1 MFDRSQIN
9 RFVKCKRQI
18 WKMMTKKMSLL
29 LTGMLLC
36 LAPDIKGNETDGRI
50 KGIVMDGELGG
61 PLEFVT
67 VQVKA
72 KGSDKILQ
80 GAVTGSEGNYS
91 IGGLKKGEYVVTFS
105 YIGYEEVS
113 KNISI
118 SSDNQILSLGE
129 LTLAED
135 ANQLGEV
142 EVVAKRPQMRFEI
155 DRKVFDATQD
165 IAAEGGSAS
174 DLLSNIPSV
183 EVDNE
188 GSVSLRGNSSVT
200 IWINGKASGLTAD
213 NQADILD
220 MMPAGD
226 IKQVEV
232 ITNPS
237 ARYSPEGTA
246 GIINIILK
254 DDRKPGYYGSVK
266 VGADTDGGYQA
277 SGNINYSSSKVDAY
291 ANLNYRNREFKGG
304 GITSRLNTT
313 DNSFLDQ
320 TNDSK
325 RQYNN
330 WFGRFGATWHIT
342 KSDDLAFNVTGMT
355 GGGDN
360 SENIHYNSIDS
371 QKNTIY
377 TSDRITNG
385 DSDMKMYNL
394 ELNYVHK
401 FSENSNIDLMVSNNQ
416 WRRDGMN
423 IFRQST
429 VYTDPSQTANPLY
442 QTQEN
447 DIKDKTWEVQA
458 DYTNKI
464 SDMARIEAGYKGT
477 FQRNASPVDT
487 YTGTTAEDIR
497 QDESLYN
504 RFLYNQD
511 VHALYMTYGGKWD
524 KLSYQAGL
532 RGEYWRVDTRSLDF
546 DQEFNGKA
554 SETFEKDYF
563 KLFPSAFISYALPKN
578 NELQVNYTRRLRR
591 PWGGQLNSF
600 RNISDASNISF
611 GNPELTPEYSHSFEL
626 NYIKSWESG
635 HTLSLSGYYRSTDDV
650 IQRIRFLNMEDN
662 VMYTTSENVAKSQA
676 SGLEIVGKDKLFK
689 ILDLTTTVNLYYS
702 KLDGFSYLPQGA
714 ETPVIGDTD
723 ESFAW
728 NVRMIA
734 NFSLPWGVSL
744 QGTGNYNSKQLMA
757 QGHREP
763 NYSVDLGLRKSFLS
777 DKLTLSINARDL
789 LDSRKF
795 RTVTAGDGFWQDSE
809 NWRGGRRVGFT
820 LTYNFGNMNK
830 KKDKSKSRSEEPDMF
845 DME

>member
-1 MFDRSQIN
+1 
-9 RFVKCKRQI
+9 
-18 WKMMTKKMSLL
+18 MMKKKMSIVLA
-29 LTGMLLC
+29 GMLLC
-36 LAPDIKGNETDGRI
+36 FAPDMFANETDGKI

-72 KGSDKILQ
+72 KGSDKIVL
-80 GAVTGSEGNYS
+80 GSVTGSDGNYT

-165 IAAEGGSAS
+165 IAAECGSAS

-325 RQYNN
+325 RQHNN

-377 TSDRITNG
+377 TSDRITSG

-477 FQRNASPVDT
+477 FLRNASPVDT

-511 VHALYMTYGGKWD
+511 VHALYMTYGGKWN

-734 NFSLPWGVSL
+734 NLSLPWGVSL

>member
-1 MFDRSQIN
+1 
-9 RFVKCKRQI
+9 
-18 WKMMTKKMSLL
+18 MSIVLA
-29 LTGMLLC
+29 GMLLC
-36 LAPDIKGNETDGRI
+36 FAPDMFANETDGKI

-72 KGSDKILQ
+72 KGSDKIVQ
-80 GAVTGSEGNYS
+80 GSVTGSDGNYT

-325 RQYNN
+325 RQHNN

-394 ELNYVHK
+394 EMNYVHK

-447 DIKDKTWEVQA
+447 EIKDKTWEVQA

-511 VHALYMTYGGKWD
+511 VHALYMTYGGKWN

-650 IQRIRFLNMEDN
+650 IQRIRFLNTEDN

-714 ETPVIGDTD
+714 ETPVIGDMD

>member
-1 MFDRSQIN
+1 
-9 RFVKCKRQI
+9 
-18 WKMMTKKMSLL
+18 MMKKKMSIVLA
-29 LTGMLLC
+29 GMLLC
-36 LAPDIKGNETDGRI
+36 FAPDMFANETDGKI

-72 KGSDKILQ
+72 KGSDKIVQ
-80 GAVTGSEGNYS
+80 GSVTGSDGNYT

-129 LTLAED
+129 LTLAETT
-135 ANQLGEV
+135 NQVGEV

-155 DRKVFDATQD
+155 DRKVFVATQD

-325 RQYNN
+325 RQHNN

-511 VHALYMTYGGKWD
+511 VHALYMTYGGKWN

-546 DQEFNGKA
+546 DQEFNDKA

>member
-1 MFDRSQIN
+1 
-9 RFVKCKRQI
+9 
-18 WKMMTKKMSLL
+18 MMKKKMSIVLA
-29 LTGMLLC
+29 GMLLC
-36 LAPDIKGNETDGRI
+36 FAPDMFANETDGKI

-72 KGSDKILQ
+72 KGSDKIVQ
-80 GAVTGSEGNYS
+80 GSVTGSDGNYT

-325 RQYNN
+325 RQHNN

-464 SDMARIEAGYKGT
+464 SDMARIEAGYKGP

-511 VHALYMTYGGKWD
+511 VHALYMTYGGKWN

-532 RGEYWRVDTRSLDF
+532 RGEYWRVDTHSLDF

-650 IQRIRFLNMEDN
+650 IQRIRFLNTEDN

-734 NFSLPWGVSL
+734 NLSLPWGVSL

>member
-1 MFDRSQIN
+1 
-9 RFVKCKRQI
+9 
-18 WKMMTKKMSLL
+18 MMKKMSIVLA
-29 LTGMLLC
+29 GMLLC
-36 LAPDIKGNETDGRI
+36 FAPDMFANETDGKI

-72 KGSDKILQ
+72 KGSDKIVQ
-80 GAVTGSEGNYS
+80 GSVTGSDGNYT

-135 ANQLGEV
+135 TNQLGEV

-174 DLLSNIPSV
+174 DLLSSIPSV

-188 GSVSLRGNSSVT
+188 GSVSLRGNSSVA

-325 RQYNN
+325 RQHNN

-511 VHALYMTYGGKWD
+511 VHALYMTYGGKWN

-554 SETFEKDYF
+554 SEAFEKDYF
-563 KLFPSAFISYALPKN
+563 KLFPSAFISYSLPKN

-650 IQRIRFLNMEDN
+650 IQRIRFLNTEDN

-830 KKDKSKSRSEEPDMF
+830 KKDKNKSRSEEPDMF

>member
-1 MFDRSQIN
+1 MQ
-9 RFVKCKRQI
+9 
-18 WKMMTKKMSLL
+18 
-29 LTGMLLC
+29 
-36 LAPDIKGNETDGRI
+36 
-50 KGIVMDGELGG
+50 
-61 PLEFVT
+61 
-67 VQVKA
+67 
-72 KGSDKILQ
+72 GS
-80 GAVTGSEGNYS
+80 VTGSDGNYT

-135 ANQLGEV
+135 TNQLGEV

-174 DLLSNIPSV
+174 DLLSSIPSV

-188 GSVSLRGNSSVT
+188 GSVSLRGNSSVA

-325 RQYNN
+325 RQHNN

-511 VHALYMTYGGKWD
+511 VHALYMTYGGKWN

-554 SETFEKDYF
+554 SEAFEKDYF
-563 KLFPSAFISYALPKN
+563 KLFPSAFISYSLPKN

-650 IQRIRFLNMEDN
+650 IQRIRFLNTEDN

-830 KKDKSKSRSEEPDMF
+830 KKDKNKSRSEEPDMF

>member
-1 MFDRSQIN
+1 
-9 RFVKCKRQI
+9 
-18 WKMMTKKMSLL
+18 MMKKKMSIVLA
-29 LTGMLLC
+29 GMLLC
-36 LAPDIKGNETDGRI
+36 FAPDMFANETDGKI

-72 KGSDKILQ
+72 KGSDKIVQ
-80 GAVTGSEGNYS
+80 GSVTGSDGNYT

-188 GSVSLRGNSSVT
+188 GLVSLRGNSSVT

-320 TNDSK
+320 INDSK
-325 RQYNN
+325 RQHNN

-511 VHALYMTYGGKWD
+511 VHALYMTYGGKWN

-650 IQRIRFLNMEDN
+650 IQRIRFLNTEDN

-734 NFSLPWGVSL
+734 NLSLPWGVSL

>member
-1 MFDRSQIN
+1 
-9 RFVKCKRQI
+9 
-18 WKMMTKKMSLL
+18 MMKKKMSIVLA
-29 LTGMLLC
+29 GMLLC
-36 LAPDIKGNETDGRI
+36 FAPDMFANETDGKI

-72 KGSDKILQ
+72 KGSDKIVQ
-80 GAVTGSEGNYS
+80 GSVTGSDGNYM

-304 GITSRLNTT
+304 GITSRLNTP

>member
-1 MFDRSQIN
+1 
-9 RFVKCKRQI
+9 
-18 WKMMTKKMSLL
+18 MMKKKMSIVLA
-29 LTGMLLC
+29 GMLLC
-36 LAPDIKGNETDGRI
+36 FAPDMFANETDGKI

-72 KGSDKILQ
+72 KGSDKIVQ
-80 GAVTGSEGNYS
+80 GSVTGSDGNYT

-155 DRKVFDATQD
+155 DRKVFDATLD

-325 RQYNN
+325 RQHNN

-511 VHALYMTYGGKWD
+511 VHALYMTYGGKWN

-650 IQRIRFLNMEDN
+650 IQRIRFLNTEDN

>member
-1 MFDRSQIN
+1 
-9 RFVKCKRQI
+9 
-18 WKMMTKKMSLL
+18 MMKKKMSIVLA
-29 LTGMLLC
+29 GMLLC
-36 LAPDIKGNETDGRI
+36 FAPDMFANETDGKI

-72 KGSDKILQ
+72 KGSDKIVQ
-80 GAVTGSEGNYS
+80 GSVTGSDGNYT

-325 RQYNN
+325 RQHNN

-377 TSDRITNG
+377 TSDRMTNG

-464 SDMARIEAGYKGT
+464 SDMARIEAGYKGI

-511 VHALYMTYGGKWD
+511 VHALYMTYGGKWN

-650 IQRIRFLNMEDN
+650 IQRIRFLYTEDN

-734 NFSLPWGVSL
+734 NLSLPWGVSL

>member
-1 MFDRSQIN
+1 
-9 RFVKCKRQI
+9 
-18 WKMMTKKMSLL
+18 MMKKKVSFLL
-29 LTGMLLC
+29 AGMLMC
-36 LAPDIKGNETDGRI
+36 MTPAMNGATIDGGIKGT
-50 KGIVMDGELGG
+50 VMDGELGG

-67 VQVKA
+67 VLVKA

-80 GAVTGSEGNYS
+80 GSVTGSDGNYS

-105 YIGYEEVS
+105 YIGYGEVS
-113 KNISI
+113 KTISI
-118 SSDNQILSLGE
+118 GTNSQVLNLGE
-129 LTLAED
+129 LTLEED
-135 ANQLGEV
+135 ANQLNEV
-142 EVVAKRPQMRFEI
+142 EIVAKRPQMRFEI

-165 IAAEGGSAS
+165 IASEGGSVS

-200 IWINGKASGLTAD
+200 IWINGKASGLTSD
-213 NQADILD
+213 NQADILE

-237 ARYSPEGTA
+237 AKYSPEGTA

-266 VGADTDGGYQA
+266 AGADTDGGYQA

-304 GITSRLNTT
+304 GITSRENTT
-313 DNSFLDQ
+313 DHSFLDQ

-325 RQYNN
+325 RQHNN
-330 WFGRFGATWHIT
+330 WFGRFGATWHMT
-342 KSDDLAFNVTGMT
+342 KNDDLSLNVTGMT

-360 SENIHYNSIDS
+360 SETIHYISTDS
-371 QKNTIY
+371 QRNTLY
-377 TSDRITNG
+377 TSDRTTNG

-394 ELNYVHK
+394 ELNYIHK
-401 FSENSNIDLMVSNNQ
+401 FSDKSNIDLTVSNNQ
-416 WRRDGMN
+416 WKRDGMD
-423 IFRQST
+423 IFQQST
-429 VYTDPSQTANPLY
+429 KYTDPSQSADPIY

-458 DYTNKI
+458 DYSNKI
-464 SDMARIEAGYKGT
+464 SDMSRIEAGYKGT

-487 YTGTTAEDIR
+487 YTGTTAENIQ
-497 QDESLYN
+497 QDQTLYN

-511 VHALYMTYGGKWD
+511 VHALYMTYGGKWEN
-524 KLSYQAGL
+524 LSYQAGL

-546 DQEFNGKA
+546 DQEFNGKP
-554 SETFEKDYF
+554 SESFEKDYF
-563 KLFPSAFISYALPKN
+563 KLFPSAFISYSLPKN

-650 IQRIRFLNMEDN
+650 IQRIRFLNTEDN

-689 ILDLTTTVNLYYS
+689 ILDLTTTINLYYS
-702 KLDGFSYLPQGA
+702 KLDGFTYLPAGA
-714 ETPVIGDTD
+714 STSVTGETD

-728 NVRMIA
+728 DVRMIA
-734 NFSLPWGVSL
+734 NLSLPWGVSL
-744 QGTGNYNSKQLMA
+744 QGTGNYNSKRLMA
-757 QGHREP
+757 QGYRKP
-763 NYSVDLGLRKSFLS
+763 NYSVDLGLRKSFLN
-777 DKLTLSINARDL
+777 DKLTLSVNARDL

-795 RTVTAGDGFWQDSE
+795 RTITSGDGFWQDSE

-830 KKDKSKSRSEEPDMF
+830 KKDKSKSRDRSDDSEMF
-845 DME
+845 EME

>member
-1 MFDRSQIN
+1 
-9 RFVKCKRQI
+9 
-18 WKMMTKKMSLL
+18 MMKKKMSIVLA
-29 LTGMLLC
+29 GMLLC
-36 LAPDIKGNETDGRI
+36 FAPDMFANETDGKI

-72 KGSDKILQ
+72 KGSDKIVQ
-80 GAVTGSEGNYS
+80 GSVTGSDGNYT

-232 ITNPS
+232 INNPS

-325 RQYNN
+325 RQHNN

-429 VYTDPSQTANPLY
+429 VYTDPSQIANPLY

-650 IQRIRFLNMEDN
+650 IQRIRFLNTEDN

-734 NFSLPWGVSL
+734 NLSLPWGVSL

>member
-1 MFDRSQIN
+1 
-9 RFVKCKRQI
+9 
-18 WKMMTKKMSLL
+18 MMKKKMSIVLA
-29 LTGMLLC
+29 GMLLC
-36 LAPDIKGNETDGRI
+36 FAPDMFANETDGKI

-72 KGSDKILQ
+72 KGSDKIVQ
-80 GAVTGSEGNYS
+80 GSVTGSDGNYT

-325 RQYNN
+325 RQHNN

-511 VHALYMTYGGKWD
+511 VHALYMTYGGKWN

-635 HTLSLSGYYRSTDDV
+635 HTLSLSGYYRSTGDV
-650 IQRIRFLNMEDN
+650 IQRIRFLNTEDN

>member
-1 MFDRSQIN
+1 
-9 RFVKCKRQI
+9 
-18 WKMMTKKMSLL
+18 MMKKKMSIVLA
-29 LTGMLLC
+29 GMLLC
-36 LAPDIKGNETDGRI
+36 FAPDMFANETDGKI

-72 KGSDKILQ
+72 KGSDKIVQ
-80 GAVTGSEGNYS
+80 GSVTGSDGNYT

-325 RQYNN
+325 RQHNN

-511 VHALYMTYGGKWD
+511 VHALYMTYGGKWN

-563 KLFPSAFISYALPKN
+563 KLFPSAFISYDLPKN
-578 NELQVNYTRRLRR
+578 NELQMNYTRRLRR

-650 IQRIRFLNMEDN
+650 IQRIRFLNTEDN

-734 NFSLPWGVSL
+734 NLSLPWGVSL

>member
-1 MFDRSQIN
+1 
-9 RFVKCKRQI
+9 
-18 WKMMTKKMSLL
+18 MMKKKMSIVLA
-29 LTGMLLC
+29 GMLLC
-36 LAPDIKGNETDGRI
+36 FAPDMFANETDGKI

-72 KGSDKILQ
+72 KGSDKIVQ
-80 GAVTGSEGNYS
+80 GSVTGSDGNYT

-135 ANQLGEV
+135 TNQLGEV

-188 GSVSLRGNSSVT
+188 GSVSLRGNPSVT

-325 RQYNN
+325 RQHNN

-355 GGGDN
+355 GSGDN

-377 TSDRITNG
+377 TSNRITNG

-447 DIKDKTWEVQA
+447 EIKDKTWEVQA

-511 VHALYMTYGGKWD
+511 VHALYMTYGGKWN

-650 IQRIRFLNMEDN
+650 IQRIRFLNTEDN

-734 NFSLPWGVSL
+734 NLSLPWGVSL

>member
-1 MFDRSQIN
+1 
-9 RFVKCKRQI
+9 
-18 WKMMTKKMSLL
+18 MMKKKVSFLL
-29 LTGMLLC
+29 AGMLVC
-36 LAPDIKGNETDGRI
+36 MTPAMNGATIDGGIKGT
-50 KGIVMDGELGG
+50 VMDGELGG

-72 KGSDKILQ
+72 KGADKILQ
-80 GAVTGSEGNYS
+80 GSVTGSDGNYS

-105 YIGYEEVS
+105 YIGYGEVS
-113 KNISI
+113 KTISI
-118 SSDNQILSLGE
+118 GTNSQVLNLGE
-129 LTLAED
+129 LTLEED
-135 ANQLGEV
+135 ANQLNEV
-142 EVVAKRPQMRFEI
+142 EIVAKRPQMRFEI

-165 IAAEGGSAS
+165 IASEGGSVS

-200 IWINGKASGLTAD
+200 IWINGKASGLTSD
-213 NQADILD
+213 NQADILE

-237 ARYSPEGTA
+237 AKYSPEGTA

-266 VGADTDGGYQA
+266 AGADTDGGYQA

-304 GITSRLNTT
+304 GITSRENTT
-313 DNSFLDQ
+313 DHSFLDQ

-325 RQYNN
+325 RQHNN
-330 WFGRFGATWHIT
+330 WFGRFGATWHMT
-342 KSDDLAFNVTGMT
+342 KNDDLSLNVTGMT

-360 SENIHYNSIDS
+360 SETIHYISTDS
-371 QKNTIY
+371 QRNTLY
-377 TSDRITNG
+377 TSDRTTNG

-401 FSENSNIDLMVSNNQ
+401 FSDKSNIDLTVSNNQ
-416 WRRDGMN
+416 WKRDGMD
-423 IFRQST
+423 IFQQST
-429 VYTDPSQTANPLY
+429 KYTDPSQSADPIY

-458 DYTNKI
+458 DYSNKI
-464 SDMARIEAGYKGT
+464 SDMSRIEAGYKGT

-487 YTGTTAEDIR
+487 YTGTTAENIQ
-497 QDESLYN
+497 QDQTLYN

-511 VHALYMTYGGKWD
+511 VHALYMTYGGKWEN
-524 KLSYQAGL
+524 LSYQAGL

-546 DQEFNGKA
+546 DQEFNGKP
-554 SETFEKDYF
+554 SESFEKDYF
-563 KLFPSAFISYALPKN
+563 KLFPSAFISYSLPKN

-650 IQRIRFLNMEDN
+650 IQRIRFLNTEDN

-702 KLDGFSYLPQGA
+702 KLDGFTYLPAGA
-714 ETPVIGDTD
+714 STPVTGETD

-728 NVRMIA
+728 DVRMIA
-734 NFSLPWGVSL
+734 NLSLPWGVSL
-744 QGTGNYNSKQLMA
+744 QGTGNYNSKRLMA
-757 QGHREP
+757 QGYRKP
-763 NYSVDLGLRKSFLS
+763 NYSVDLGLRKSFLN
-777 DKLTLSINARDL
+777 DKLTLSVNARDL

-795 RTVTAGDGFWQDSE
+795 RTITSGDSFWQDSE

-830 KKDKSKSRSEEPDMF
+830 KKDKSKSRDRSDDSEMF
-845 DME
+845 EME

>member
-1 MFDRSQIN
+1 
-9 RFVKCKRQI
+9 
-18 WKMMTKKMSLL
+18 MMKKKMSIVLA
-29 LTGMLLC
+29 GMLLC
-36 LAPDIKGNETDGRI
+36 FAPDMFANETDGKI

-72 KGSDKILQ
+72 KGSDKIVQ
-80 GAVTGSEGNYS
+80 GSVTGSDGNYT

-291 ANLNYRNREFKGG
+291 ASLNYRNREFKGG

-325 RQYNN
+325 RQHNN

-429 VYTDPSQTANPLY
+429 VYTDPSQIANPLY

-650 IQRIRFLNMEDN
+650 IQRIRFLNTEDN

-734 NFSLPWGVSL
+734 NLSLPWGVSL

-820 LTYNFGNMNK
+820 LTYNFANMNK

>member
-1 MFDRSQIN
+1 
-9 RFVKCKRQI
+9 
-18 WKMMTKKMSLL
+18 MMKKKMSIVLA
-29 LTGMLLC
+29 GMLLC
-36 LAPDIKGNETDGRI
+36 FAPDMFANETDGKI

-72 KGSDKILQ
+72 KGSDKIVQ
-80 GAVTGSEGNYS
+80 GSVTGSDGNYT

-135 ANQLGEV
+135 TNQLGEV

-325 RQYNN
+325 RQHNN

-401 FSENSNIDLMVSNNQ
+401 LSENSNIDLMVSNNQ

-464 SDMARIEAGYKGT
+464 SDMARIEAGYKGS

-511 VHALYMTYGGKWD
+511 VHALYMTYGGKWN

-650 IQRIRFLNMEDN
+650 IQRIRFLNTEDN

-734 NFSLPWGVSL
+734 NLSLPWGVSL

>member
-1 MFDRSQIN
+1 
-9 RFVKCKRQI
+9 
-18 WKMMTKKMSLL
+18 MMKKKMSIVLA
-29 LTGMLLC
+29 GMLLC
-36 LAPDIKGNETDGRI
+36 FAPDMFANETDGKI

-72 KGSDKILQ
+72 KGSDKIVQ
-80 GAVTGSEGNYS
+80 GSVTGSDGNYT

-325 RQYNN
+325 RQHNN

-447 DIKDKTWEVQA
+447 EIKDKTWEVQA

-511 VHALYMTYGGKWD
+511 VHALYMTYGGKWN

-554 SETFEKDYF
+554 SETFEKGYF

-650 IQRIRFLNMEDN
+650 IQRIRFLNTEDN

-734 NFSLPWGVSL
+734 NLSLPWGISL

>member
-1 MFDRSQIN
+1 
-9 RFVKCKRQI
+9 
-18 WKMMTKKMSLL
+18 MMKKKMSIVLA
-29 LTGMLLC
+29 GMLLC
-36 LAPDIKGNETDGRI
+36 FAPDMFANETDGKI

-72 KGSDKILQ
+72 KGSDKIVQ
-80 GAVTGSEGNYS
+80 GSVTGSDGNYT

-320 TNDSK
+320 TNDSE
-325 RQYNN
+325 RQHNN

-511 VHALYMTYGGKWD
+511 VHALYMTYGGKWN

-650 IQRIRFLNMEDN
+650 IQRIRFLNTEDN

-734 NFSLPWGVSL
+734 NLSLPWGVSL

>member
-1 MFDRSQIN
+1 
-9 RFVKCKRQI
+9 
-18 WKMMTKKMSLL
+18 MMKKKMSIVLA
-29 LTGMLLC
+29 GMLLC
-36 LAPDIKGNETDGRI
+36 FAPDMFANETDGKI

-72 KGSDKILQ
+72 KGSDKIVQ
-80 GAVTGSEGNYS
+80 GSVTGSDGNYT

-135 ANQLGEV
+135 TNQLGEV

-325 RQYNN
+325 RQHNN

-591 PWGGQLNSF
+591 PWGGPLNSF

-734 NFSLPWGVSL
+734 NLSLPWGVSL

>member
-1 MFDRSQIN
+1 
-9 RFVKCKRQI
+9 
-18 WKMMTKKMSLL
+18 MMKKKMSIVLA
-29 LTGMLLC
+29 GMLLC
-36 LAPDIKGNETDGRI
+36 FAPDMFANETDGKI

-72 KGSDKILQ
+72 KGSDKIVQ
-80 GAVTGSEGNYS
+80 GSVTGSDGNYM

-532 RGEYWRVDTRSLDF
+532 RGEYWRGDTRSLDF

>member
-1 MFDRSQIN
+1 
-9 RFVKCKRQI
+9 
-18 WKMMTKKMSLL
+18 MMKKKMSIVLA
-29 LTGMLLC
+29 GMLLC
-36 LAPDIKGNETDGRI
+36 FAPDMFANETDGKI

-72 KGSDKILQ
+72 KGSDKIVQ
-80 GAVTGSEGNYS
+80 GSVTGSDGNYM

-325 RQYNN
+325 RQHNN
-330 WFGRFGATWHIT
+330 WFGRFGVTWHIT

-511 VHALYMTYGGKWD
+511 VHALYMTYGGKWN

-650 IQRIRFLNMEDN
+650 IQRIRFLNTEDN

>member
-1 MFDRSQIN
+1 
-9 RFVKCKRQI
+9 
-18 WKMMTKKMSLL
+18 MMKKKVSFLL
-29 LTGMLLC
+29 AGMLVC
-36 LAPDIKGNETDGRI
+36 MTPAMNGATIDGGIKGT
-50 KGIVMDGELGG
+50 VMDGELGG

-80 GAVTGSEGNYS
+80 GSVTGSDGNYS

-105 YIGYEEVS
+105 YIGYGEVS
-113 KNISI
+113 KTISI
-118 SSDNQILSLGE
+118 GTNSQVLNLGE
-129 LTLAED
+129 LTLEED
-135 ANQLGEV
+135 ANQLNEV
-142 EVVAKRPQMRFEI
+142 EIVAKRPQMRFEI

-165 IAAEGGSAS
+165 IASEGGSVS

-200 IWINGKASGLTAD
+200 IWINGKASGLTSD
-213 NQADILD
+213 NQADILE

-237 ARYSPEGTA
+237 AKYSPEGTA

-266 VGADTDGGYQA
+266 AGADTDGGYQA

-304 GITSRLNTT
+304 GITSRENTT
-313 DNSFLDQ
+313 DHSFLDQ

-325 RQYNN
+325 RQHNN
-330 WFGRFGATWHIT
+330 WFGRFGATWHMT
-342 KSDDLAFNVTGMT
+342 KNDDLSLNVTGMT

-360 SENIHYNSIDS
+360 SETIHYISTDS
-371 QKNTIY
+371 QRNTLY
-377 TSDRITNG
+377 TSDRTTNG
-385 DSDMKMYNL
+385 NSDMKMYNL

-401 FSENSNIDLMVSNNQ
+401 FSDKSNIDLTVSNNQ
-416 WRRDGMN
+416 WKRDGMD
-423 IFRQST
+423 IFQQST
-429 VYTDPSQTANPLY
+429 KYTDPSLSADPIY

-458 DYTNKI
+458 DYSNKI
-464 SDMARIEAGYKGT
+464 SDMSRIEAGYKGT

-487 YTGTTAEDIR
+487 YTGTTAGNIQ
-497 QDESLYN
+497 QDQTLYN

-511 VHALYMTYGGKWD
+511 VHALYMTYGGKWEN
-524 KLSYQAGL
+524 LSYQAGL

-546 DQEFNGKA
+546 DQEFNGKP
-554 SETFEKDYF
+554 SESFEKDYF
-563 KLFPSAFISYALPKN
+563 KLFPSAFISYSLPKN

-650 IQRIRFLNMEDN
+650 IQRIRFLNTEDN

-702 KLDGFSYLPQGA
+702 KLDGFTYLPAGA
-714 ETPVIGDTD
+714 STPVTGETD

-728 NVRMIA
+728 DVRMIA
-734 NFSLPWGVSL
+734 NLSLPWGVSL
-744 QGTGNYNSKQLMA
+744 QGTGNYNSKRLMA
-757 QGHREP
+757 QGYRKP
-763 NYSVDLGLRKSFLS
+763 NYSVDLGLRKSFLN
-777 DKLTLSINARDL
+777 DKLTLSVNARDL

-795 RTVTAGDGFWQDSE
+795 RTITSGDGFWQDSE

-830 KKDKSKSRSEEPDMF
+830 KKDKSKSRDRSDDSEMF
-845 DME
+845 EME

>member
-1 MFDRSQIN
+1 MM
-9 RFVKCKRQI
+9 K
-18 WKMMTKKMSLL
+18 KMMSIVLA
-29 LTGMLLC
+29 GMLLC
-36 LAPDIKGNETDGRI
+36 FAPDMFANETDGKI

-72 KGSDKILQ
+72 KGSDKIVQ
-80 GAVTGSEGNYS
+80 GSVTGSDGNYT

-135 ANQLGEV
+135 TNQLGEV

-325 RQYNN
+325 RQHNN

-511 VHALYMTYGGKWD
+511 VHALYMTYGGKWN

-650 IQRIRFLNMEDN
+650 IQRIRFLNTEDN

-702 KLDGFSYLPQGA
+702 KLDGFSYLPQGV
-714 ETPVIGDTD
+714 ETLVIGDTD

-734 NFSLPWGVSL
+734 NLSLPWGVSL

>member
-1 MFDRSQIN
+1 
-9 RFVKCKRQI
+9 
-18 WKMMTKKMSLL
+18 MMKKKMSIVLA
-29 LTGMLLC
+29 GMLLC
-36 LAPDIKGNETDGRI
+36 FAPDMFANETDGKI

-72 KGSDKILQ
+72 KGSDKIVQ
-80 GAVTGSEGNYS
+80 GSVTGSDGNYT

-325 RQYNN
+325 RQHNN

-650 IQRIRFLNMEDN
+650 IQRIRFLNTEDN

>member
-1 MFDRSQIN
+1 
-9 RFVKCKRQI
+9 
-18 WKMMTKKMSLL
+18 MMKKKMSIVLA
-29 LTGMLLC
+29 GMLLC
-36 LAPDIKGNETDGRI
+36 FAPDMFANETDGKI

-72 KGSDKILQ
+72 KGSDKIVQ
-80 GAVTGSEGNYS
+80 GSVTGSDGNYT

-135 ANQLGEV
+135 TNQLGEV

-325 RQYNN
+325 RQHNN

-511 VHALYMTYGGKWD
+511 VHALYMTYGGKWN

-650 IQRIRFLNMEDN
+650 IQRIRFLNTEDN

-734 NFSLPWGVSL
+734 NLSLPRGVSL

>member
-1 MFDRSQIN
+1 
-9 RFVKCKRQI
+9 
-18 WKMMTKKMSLL
+18 MMKKMSIVLA
-29 LTGMLLC
+29 GMLLC
-36 LAPDIKGNETDGRI
+36 FAPDMFANETDGKI

-72 KGSDKILQ
+72 KGSDKIVQ
-80 GAVTGSEGNYS
+80 GSVTGSDGNYT

-135 ANQLGEV
+135 TNQLGEV

-174 DLLSNIPSV
+174 DLLSSIPSV

-188 GSVSLRGNSSVT
+188 GSVSLRGNSSVA

-325 RQYNN
+325 RQHNN

-360 SENIHYNSIDS
+360 SENLHYNSNDT

-377 TSDRITNG
+377 TSDHITNG

-447 DIKDKTWEVQA
+447 EIKDKTWEVQA

-511 VHALYMTYGGKWD
+511 VHALYMTYGGKWN

-650 IQRIRFLNMEDN
+650 IQRIRFLNTEDN

-734 NFSLPWGVSL
+734 NLSLPWGVSL
-744 QGTGNYNSKQLMA
+744 QGTGNYNSQQLMA

-777 DKLTLSINARDL
+777 DRLTLSINARDL

>member
-1 MFDRSQIN
+1 
-9 RFVKCKRQI
+9 
-18 WKMMTKKMSLL
+18 MMKKKMSIVLA
-29 LTGMLLC
+29 GMLLC
-36 LAPDIKGNETDGRI
+36 FAPDMFANETDGKI

-72 KGSDKILQ
+72 KGSDKIVQ
-80 GAVTGSEGNYS
+80 GSVTGSDGNYT

-135 ANQLGEV
+135 TNQLGEV

-325 RQYNN
+325 RQHNN

-447 DIKDKTWEVQA
+447 DIKDKTWEVRA

-511 VHALYMTYGGKWD
+511 VHALYMTYGGKWN

-546 DQEFNGKA
+546 DQEFNDKA

>member
-1 MFDRSQIN
+1 
-9 RFVKCKRQI
+9 
-18 WKMMTKKMSLL
+18 MMKKKMSIVLA
-29 LTGMLLC
+29 GMLLC
-36 LAPDIKGNETDGRI
+36 FAPDMFANETDGKI

-72 KGSDKILQ
+72 KGSDKIVQ
-80 GAVTGSEGNYS
+80 GSVTGSDGNYM

-650 IQRIRFLNMEDN
+650 IQRIRFLNTEDN

>member
-1 MFDRSQIN
+1 
-9 RFVKCKRQI
+9 
-18 WKMMTKKMSLL
+18 MMKKKMSIVLA
-29 LTGMLLC
+29 GMLLC
-36 LAPDIKGNETDGRI
+36 FAPDMFANETDGKI

-72 KGSDKILQ
+72 KGSDKIVQ
-80 GAVTGSEGNYS
+80 GSVTGSDGNYT

-325 RQYNN
+325 RQHNN

-511 VHALYMTYGGKWD
+511 VHALYMTYGGKWN

-650 IQRIRFLNMEDN
+650 IQRIRFLNTEDN

-734 NFSLPWGVSL
+734 NLSLPWGVSL
-744 QGTGNYNSKQLMA
+744 QGTGNYNSQQLMA

>member
-1 MFDRSQIN
+1 
-9 RFVKCKRQI
+9 
-18 WKMMTKKMSLL
+18 MMKKKMSIVLA
-29 LTGMLLC
+29 GMLLC
-36 LAPDIKGNETDGRI
+36 FAPDMFANETDGKI

-72 KGSDKILQ
+72 KGSDKIVQ
-80 GAVTGSEGNYS
+80 GSVTGSDGNYM

-135 ANQLGEV
+135 TNQLGEV
-142 EVVAKRPQMRFEI
+142 EVVAKRAQMRFEI

-325 RQYNN
+325 RQHNN

-511 VHALYMTYGGKWD
+511 VHALYMTYGGKWN
-524 KLSYQAGL
+524 KLSYQVGL

-734 NFSLPWGVSL
+734 NLSLPWGVSL

>member
-1 MFDRSQIN
+1 
-9 RFVKCKRQI
+9 
-18 WKMMTKKMSLL
+18 MMKKKMSIVLA
-29 LTGMLLC
+29 GMLLC
-36 LAPDIKGNETDGRI
+36 FAPDMFANETDGKI

-72 KGSDKILQ
+72 KGSDKIVQ
-80 GAVTGSEGNYS
+80 GSVTGSDGNYT

-325 RQYNN
+325 RQHNN

-511 VHALYMTYGGKWD
+511 VHALYMTYGGKWN

-650 IQRIRFLNMEDN
+650 IQRIRFLNTEDN

-702 KLDGFSYLPQGA
+702 KLDGFSYLPQGV
-714 ETPVIGDTD
+714 ETLVIGDTD

-734 NFSLPWGVSL
+734 NLSLPWGVSL

-820 LTYNFGNMNK
+820 LTYNFGDMNK

>member
-1 MFDRSQIN
+1 
-9 RFVKCKRQI
+9 
-18 WKMMTKKMSLL
+18 MMKKNMVILV
-29 LTGMLLC
+29 TGMLMC
-36 LAPDIKGNETDGRI
+36 FAPDIKSVNETDGKI
-50 KGIVMDGELGG
+50 KGTIIDGELGG

-67 VQVKA
+67 VTVKA

-80 GAVTGSEGNYS
+80 GSVTGNDGNYS
-91 IGGLKKGEYVVTFS
+91 IGGLKKGEYTVTFS
-105 YIGYEEVS
+105 YVGYEEVS
-113 KNISI
+113 KNVTISNN
-118 SSDNQILSLGE
+118 NQTFNIGE
-129 LTLAED
+129 LKLSENANRLED
-135 ANQLGEV
+135 I

-165 IAAEGGSAS
+165 ISSEGGSAS
-174 DLLSNIPSV
+174 DLLANIPSI
-183 EVDNE
+183 EVNNE
-188 GSVSLRGNSSVT
+188 GEVSLRGNSSVT
-200 IWINGKASGLTAD
+200 IWINGKASGLSAD
-213 NQADILD
+213 NQADILE
-220 MMPAGD
+220 MMPAED

-237 ARYSPEGTA
+237 AKYSPEGTA

-254 DDRKPGYYGSVK
+254 DNRKAGYYGSVK
-266 VGADTDGGYQA
+266 AGADTQGGYQA

-304 GITSRLNTT
+304 GITSRQNTT
-313 DNSFLDQ
+313 DNSFLNQ

-325 RQYNN
+325 RNHNN
-330 WFGRFGATWHIT
+330 WFGRFGATWHIS

-355 GGGDN
+355 GGGDDK
-360 SENIHYNSIDS
+360 ETIHYISTDS

-377 TSDRITNG
+377 TSDRKTNG
-385 DSDMKMYNL
+385 DSDMKMYNI
-394 ELNYVHK
+394 ELNYLHK
-401 FSENSNIDLMVSNNQ
+401 FSENSNIDLTVSNNQ
-416 WRRDGMN
+416 WKRDGTN

-429 VYTDPSQTANPLY
+429 LYTDPAQTANPIY

-447 DIKDKTWEVQA
+447 NINDKTWEVQA
-458 DYTNKI
+458 DYSNKI

-497 QDESLYN
+497 QDQALYN

-511 VHALYMTYGGKWD
+511 VHALYMTYGGKW
-524 KLSYQAGL
+524 KNLSYQAGL

-546 DQEFNGKA
+546 EQEFNGKP
-554 SETFEKDYF
+554 SESFEKDYF

-578 NELQVNYTRRLRR
+578 NEVQINYTRRLRR

-626 NYIKSWESG
+626 NYIKTWESG

-650 IQRIRFLNMEDN
+650 IQRIRFLNTTDN

-689 ILDLTTTVNLYYS
+689 ILDLTTTINLYYS
-702 KLDGFSYLPQGA
+702 KLDGFSYLPEGA
-714 ETPVIGDTD
+714 QTPVTGETD
-723 ESFAW
+723 ESFSWDA
-728 NVRMIA
+728 RMIA
-734 NFSLPWGVSL
+734 NFSLPLGISF
-744 QGTGNYNSKQLMA
+744 QGTGSYNSKRLMA
-757 QGHREP
+757 QGYRKP
-763 NYSVDLGLRKSFLS
+763 SYSVDLGLRKSFIKN
-777 DKLTLSINARDL
+777 KLTLSINARDI

-795 RTVTAGDGFWQDSE
+795 RTITSGTGFWQDSE

-820 LTYNFGNMNK
+820 LTYSFGNMDK
-830 KKDKSKSRSEEPDMF
+830 RKDKNKQRSEEPDPY

>member
-1 MFDRSQIN
+1 MM
-9 RFVKCKRQI
+9 K
-18 WKMMTKKMSLL
+18 KMMSIVLA
-29 LTGMLLC
+29 GILLC
-36 LAPDIKGNETDGRI
+36 FAPDMFANETDGKI

-72 KGSDKILQ
+72 KGSDKIVQ
-80 GAVTGSEGNYS
+80 GSVTGSDGNYT

-325 RQYNN
+325 RQHNN

-511 VHALYMTYGGKWD
+511 VHALYMTYGGKWN

-650 IQRIRFLNMEDN
+650 IQRIRFLNTEDN

-702 KLDGFSYLPQGA
+702 KLDGFSYLPQGV
-714 ETPVIGDTD
+714 ETLVIGDTD

-734 NFSLPWGVSL
+734 NLSLPWGVSL

>member
-1 MFDRSQIN
+1 
-9 RFVKCKRQI
+9 
-18 WKMMTKKMSLL
+18 MMKKKMSILL
-29 LTGMLLC
+29 AGMLMC
-36 LAPDIKGNETDGRI
+36 FATDMAGSETDGKI
-50 KGIVMDGELGG
+50 KGVVIDGELGG

-72 KGSDKILQ
+72 KDSGKTLQ
-80 GAVTGSEGNYS
+80 GSVTGSDGVYS
-91 IGGLKKGEYVVTFS
+91 IGGLKKGEYIVTFS
-105 YIGYEEVS
+105 YLGYDDIS

-118 SSDNQILSLGE
+118 ASNNQVVNLGE
-129 LTLAED
+129 LTLEEG
-135 ANQLGEV
+135 ANHLEGV

-188 GSVSLRGNSSVT
+188 GAVSLRGNSSVT
-200 IWINGKASGLTAD
+200 IWINGKASGLSAD

-220 MMPAGD
+220 MMPAED

-246 GIINIILK
+246 GIINIVLK

-266 VGADTDGGYQA
+266 AGADTDGGYQA
-277 SGNINYSSSKVDAY
+277 SANINYSSSKVDAY

-304 GITSRLNTT
+304 GITSRENTL
-313 DNSFLDQ
+313 DNSFLNQ
-320 TNDSK
+320 TNASK
-325 RQYNN
+325 RQHNN

-342 KSDDLAFNVTGMT
+342 KSDDLAFNMTGMS
-355 GGGDN
+355 GGGD
-360 SENIHYNSIDS
+360 SDESIHYISTDS
-371 QKNTIY
+371 QRNTLY
-377 TSDRITNG
+377 TSDRLTNG

-401 FSENSNIDLMVSNNQ
+401 FSENSNIDLTVSNNQ
-416 WRRDGMN
+416 WMHDGLN

-429 VYTDPSQTANPLY
+429 EYTNPSQTANPIY
-442 QTQEN
+442 QTQES
-447 DIKDKTWEVQA
+447 DVKDKSWEVQA

-464 SDMARIEAGYKGT
+464 SDMARIEAGYKGV

-487 YTGTTAEDIR
+487 YVGTAVENIQ
-497 QDESLYN
+497 QDRDLYN

-511 VHALYMTYGGKWD
+511 VHALYMTYGGKWNN
-524 KLSYQAGL
+524 LSYQAGL
-532 RGEYWRVDTRSLDF
+532 RGEYWRVDTRSLNF
-546 DQEFNGKA
+546 DQEFNGQP

-578 NELQVNYTRRLRR
+578 NELQINYTRRLRR

-611 GNPELTPEYSHSFEL
+611 GNPELTPEYSHSLEL

-650 IQRIRFLNMEDN
+650 IQRIRFLNTAEN

-689 ILDLTTTVNLYYS
+689 ILDLTTTVNLFYS
-702 KLDGFSYLPQGA
+702 KLDGFSYLPTGA
-714 ETPVIGDTD
+714 TTPVTGQTE

-728 NVRMIA
+728 NARMIA
-734 NFSLPWGVSL
+734 NLSLPWGVSL
-744 QGTGNYNSKQLMA
+744 QGTGNYNSKRLMA

-763 NYSVDLGLRKSFLS
+763 NYSVDLGLRKSFMS

-795 RTVTAGDGFWQDSE
+795 RTVTSGNGFWQDSE
-809 NWRGGRRVGFT
+809 NWRGGRRFGFT
-820 LTYNFGNMNK
+820 LTYSFGNMNK
-830 KKDKSKSRSEEPDMF
+830 KRDNHRERSEEPDTFEM
-845 DME
+845 D